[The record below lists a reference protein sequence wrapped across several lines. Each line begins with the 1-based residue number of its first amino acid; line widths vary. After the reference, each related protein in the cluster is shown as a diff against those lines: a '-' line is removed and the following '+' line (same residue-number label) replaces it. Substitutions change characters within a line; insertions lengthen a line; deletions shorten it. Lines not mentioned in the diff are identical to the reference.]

1 MLEHQ
6 IDSIEEVEVES
17 LNNTEKNNSIQNQN
31 QINNIIRKV
40 TSIGTEEIFISLKK
54 DIEITKKRNEVFH
67 LKKES
72 TKATNNNK
80 NNYLENEAYNKNLI
94 QPNKEKT
101 NILTEEININDLQEF
116 DLKDDKKV
124 FEYSTL
130 NLLDKSD
137 QKKQQFN
144 LYKNWKEYNKNFPL
158 LYEINDP
165 KKKGYEYIELNNM
178 AFRLIKEVDYDEYGL
193 ELKLSFNLLGESQ
206 ILIFTRSFVNKSIN
220 DSNLFDETCF
230 NIDTGDIFNKYT
242 SLIKIMKEKKTNRC
256 NITFGTYYNDPLKNN
271 KLCHKFFF
279 KRQLIDYSE
288 EKKDNIN
295 YDDVSEFQMIINDLG
310 DEVIDAR
317 IYMNNNKKPNDMSGN
332 FFIPI
337 NKKAK
342 ILIFGKG
349 ESVRLKEISGK
360 IFNKRN
366 EEIKNLIKFE
376 SENSA
381 PKNCECCS
389 II

>member
-193 ELKLSFNLLGESQ
+193 ELKFSFNLLGESQ

>member
-1 MLEHQ
+1 M
-6 IDSIEEVEVES
+6 
-17 LNNTEKNNSIQNQN
+17 
-31 QINNIIRKV
+31 
-40 TSIGTEEIFISLKK
+40 
-54 DIEITKKRNEVFH
+54 
-67 LKKES
+67 
-72 TKATNNNK
+72 
-80 NNYLENEAYNKNLI
+80 
-94 QPNKEKT
+94 
-101 NILTEEININDLQEF
+101 
-116 DLKDDKKV
+116 
-124 FEYSTL
+124 
-130 NLLDKSD
+130 DKSD
-137 QKKQQFN
+137 KKKQQFN

-376 SENSA
+376 SENRA
-381 PKNCECCS
+381 PKN
-389 II
+389 

>member
-54 DIEITKKRNEVFH
+54 DIEITKKRNVFFH

-130 NLLDKSD
+130 NLLDKTD

>member
-295 YDDVSEFQMIINDLG
+295 YDDVSEFQLIINDLG

>member
-6 IDSIEEVEVES
+6 IDSIEEVEVDS

>member
-130 NLLDKSD
+130 NLLDKTD

-381 PKNCECCS
+381 PKNCECCN